1 MKRTTRRKSD
11 QSAGKGRTRIS
22 TTISETAD
30 AELRRL
36 AAASNLTRTAMAR
49 ECIHDAVARGLT
61 ITTHKSHAGKV
72 ITYPLTHPEN
82 PTARAADDTAT
93 A

>member
-22 TTISETAD
+22 TTITLETD

-36 AAASNLTRTAMAR
+36 AAASSLTRTAMAR
-49 ECIHDAVARGLT
+49 ECITDAVARGLT
-61 ITTHKSHAGKV
+61 IGRHVSHAGKV
-72 ITYPLTHPEN
+72 IDYAAHAPAN
-82 PTARAADDTAT
+82 PTARAAEEPGA
-93 A
+93 

>member
-1 MKRTTRRKSD
+1 MKRTRRRKSD

-22 TTISETAD
+22 TTITEATD

-49 ECIHDAVARGLT
+49 ECINDAVARGLT
-61 ITTHKSHAGKV
+61 LSTAKSHAGKV
-72 ITYPLTHPEN
+72 IEYPQN
-82 PTARAADDTAT
+82 PGGGGAQDAAS
-93 A
+93 

>member
-1 MKRTTRRKSD
+1 MKRTRRRKSD

-22 TTISETAD
+22 TTITEATD

-49 ECIHDAVARGLT
+49 ECISDAVARGLT
-61 ITTHKSHAGKV
+61 LSTAKSHAGKV
-72 ITYPLTHPEN
+72 IEYPQN
-82 PTARAADDTAT
+82 PGGGGAQDAAS
-93 A
+93 